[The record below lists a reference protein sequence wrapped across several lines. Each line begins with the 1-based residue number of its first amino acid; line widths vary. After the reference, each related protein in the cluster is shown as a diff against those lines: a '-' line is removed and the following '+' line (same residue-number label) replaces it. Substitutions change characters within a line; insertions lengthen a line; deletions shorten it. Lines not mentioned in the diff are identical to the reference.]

1 MENIIESCAT
11 VVVEHLE
18 KKIIGRYVEKKASG
32 EKNEAVTNSREK
44 KLYKKGVMVLVYAS
58 EIYSICIAGILK
70 NLLI

>member
-1 MENIIESCAT
+1 MNHVPQWWWSIWK
-11 VVVEHLE
+11 

-32 EKNEAVTNSREK
+32 EKNEAVTNPRKK

-70 NLLI
+70 TY